1 MPKYSNEMQIA
12 RPNGNGPCRPYI
24 TSLILVL
31 TSSPLPPPPSPH
43 SIRVIPV
50 KLEIW
55 PQPKFKVELEIPIAS
70 DIRVKFRIAALPF
83 TSYYIHFRPT
93 PPPPAPTQSP
103 MRPGWNQRHLW
114 AETAMGMISLPPP
127 APRPAQLL
135 AELATVWDR
144 VRPAI

>member
-1 MPKYSNEMQIA
+1 
-12 RPNGNGPCRPYI
+12 
-24 TSLILVL
+24 
-31 TSSPLPPPPSPH
+31 
-43 SIRVIPV
+43 
-50 KLEIW
+50 
-55 PQPKFKVELEIPIAS
+55 
-70 DIRVKFRIAALPF
+70 
-83 TSYYIHFRPT
+83 
-93 PPPPAPTQSP
+93 